1 MDQATKAHLPTD
13 KAVVAIFSEKR
24 SADQAYGL
32 LKALGY
38 PEDQINVL
46 MSDETRL
53 MYFGA
58 PHLKVEVVGVGMRER
73 PAIAAAVGTGTGALL
88 GAMLGAAVTLAFPG
102 VGLVVVGPLA
112 ATLLGAG
119 FGGMTGGLMG
129 SLIGVG
135 IPESHAKAY
144 EEKIKQGKIIL
155 GVNPRS
161 GTEEQKIIDGWRAA
175 GGDLIVQ

>member
-13 KAVVAIFSEKR
+13 KTLVAVFSAKS
-24 SADQAYGL
+24 SADRAYGL
-32 LKALGY
+32 LKDLGY
-38 PEDQINVL
+38 PEDQINAL

-53 MYFGA
+53 MYFEA
-58 PHLKVEVVGVGMRER
+58 PHLEVDVVGVGMREK
-73 PAIAAAVGTGTGALL
+73 PALAAAVGTSTGALL

-102 VGLVVVGPLA
+102 VGLVVAGPLA
-112 ATLLGAG
+112 ATLIGAG

-161 GTEEQKIIDGWRAA
+161 AAEEQQIIDGWRAA